1 MILPD
6 SITEKGILK
15 DQLFDLK
22 GLSAYSSLSVS
33 TLRHHVRDG
42 LPAYSVRGKILVR
55 RSEFD
60 RWLEGFRVSKDHDLN
75 KLADDIMAEIGST
88 SRRSSKVSSR
98 ND

>member
-6 SITEKGILK
+6 SIAEKGILK

-22 GLSAYSSLSVS
+22 RLSAYSSLSVS

-60 RWLEGFRVSKDHDLN
+60 RWLEGFRVSREQDLDQ
-75 KLADDIMAEIGST
+75 LADEIMAEIGSRG
-88 SRRSSKVSSR
+88 RRSHKVCI
-98 ND
+98 